1 LSGQWFSVKNGKYPV
16 NAVFE
21 ALKPHLSE
29 QRLSRFE
36 FVLNHRLKS
45 VVLGV
50 EDVHKEHNGAA
61 CIRTAEGLGL
71 QQVVAAELRN
81 PYPLATDSST
91 PEDLLGNEEIVSN
104 SQNAQPKLK
113 PQKIPRNVSMHAHRW
128 IDLHTVNHG
137 LDVIQ
142 WAKSR
147 QYRVFGAGPRGT
159 ISLQEI
165 PIDQPLMILFGN
177 EGRGLVDETMNA
189 CDEIFRI
196 PMYGFTESFNLS
208 VSVGMVLQDICARV
222 RNRLHAEGKQGEL
235 SEEEKMHYLA
245 HWAARDLPHAEAML
259 KRYLG
264 EPTEK

>member
-1 LSGQWFSVKNGKYPV
+1 MTGQWFNVKNGKYPIK
-16 NAVFE
+16 AVFE

-29 QRLSRFE
+29 QRLNRFE

-81 PYPLATDSST
+81 AYPL
-91 PEDLLGNEEIVSN
+91 
-104 SQNAQPKLK
+104 PKESH
-113 PQKIPRNVSMHAHRW
+113 KIPSNVSMHSHRW

-137 LDVIQ
+137 LDLIE

-147 QYRVFGAGPRGT
+147 QYRVYGAGPRGT

-165 PIDQPLMILFGN
+165 PVDQPLMILFGN

-196 PMYGFTESFNLS
+196 PMFGFTESFNLS

-222 RNRLHAEGKQGEL
+222 RNRLQAEGKQGEL
-235 SEEEKMHYLA
+235 SEDEKMHYLA
-245 HWAARDLPHAEAML
+245 HWAVRDLPHAEAML
-259 KRYLG
+259 RRYLG
-264 EPTEK
+264 DPEK

>member
-1 LSGQWFSVKNGKYPV
+1 MTGQWFNVKNGKYPIK
-16 NAVFE
+16 AVFE

-29 QRLSRFE
+29 QRLNRFE

-81 PYPLATDSST
+81 PYPL
-91 PEDLLGNEEIVSN
+91 
-104 SQNAQPKLK
+104 PKESH
-113 PQKIPRNVSMHAHRW
+113 KIPSNVSMHSHRW

-137 LDVIQ
+137 LDVIE

-147 QYRVFGAGPRGT
+147 QYRVYGAGPRGT

-165 PIDQPLMILFGN
+165 PVDQPLMILFGN

-196 PMYGFTESFNLS
+196 PMFGFTESFNLS

-222 RNRLHAEGKQGEL
+222 RNRLQAEGKQGEL
-235 SEEEKMHYLA
+235 SEDEKMHYLA
-245 HWAARDLPHAEAML
+245 HWAVRDLPHAEAML
-259 KRYLG
+259 RRYLG
-264 EPTEK
+264 DPEK